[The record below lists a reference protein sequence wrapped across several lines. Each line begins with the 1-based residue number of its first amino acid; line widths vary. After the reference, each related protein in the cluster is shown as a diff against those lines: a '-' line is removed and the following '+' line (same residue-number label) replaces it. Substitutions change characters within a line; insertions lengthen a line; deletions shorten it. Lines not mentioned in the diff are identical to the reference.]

1 MKRKILCVLLAAL
14 IILAS
19 VPMTA
24 FAAEGEKTIT
34 DIEITPTRE
43 LIQYYGG
50 WRVESEETSYYHY
63 DLFYYLE
70 PEIVVHYSD
79 GTKAECTGR
88 DWGDVFSS
96 IHSNVEQTAETE
108 YVPGAN
114 TTEFSFY
121 YDNDSKLFEKEFT
134 FYMIE
139 NPVESISVV
148 ANKPFIEELSGDFYP
163 KLVDGEYV
171 GEYFGYFFEYADIW
185 ITINYKDGREAETY
199 SYCGDMDND
208 IYECT
213 GYDLELNW
221 SEWENPLELGE
232 TVIPVSYLGVES
244 TLTVEV
250 IENPVESIE
259 VTATKKLEENKSGF
273 YEWID
278 PEDESQG
285 KFFYYNISE
294 VEPVVTVNYNDGRDS
309 VTCAWSDCYDVFG
322 YFPEMF
328 DEQFDGVYFEVGVNT
343 VDVEFMGLDAELE
356 FEILPDPIESITVT
370 PTTELREFVDGAHI
384 WADDEDP
391 FKGIGYFEYDLSA
404 TYPVVTVTFNDG
416 RDPVT
421 CGWYECYDLFEDEPS
436 FDSENARFNVG
447 ENTVKVDFL
456 GRETDYTFT
465 IEESPVKNV
474 SAKILNNLTVDVSG
488 YMDYESRY
496 DEETDE
502 YYEVPYFRYDIDN
515 DDIEVTI
522 EYKDESKEAD
532 TFTLNNIHD
541 YFDETSFVTYLGK
554 QDSETKLTVGEHKG
568 ILAIFGK
575 AVEFDYEIAANPVK
589 KVEVIVNNE
598 LIENRYGYWTETED
612 GEEYY
617 YYFLDDLDIDLKV
630 TFTDG
635 TVKEYKTDRELN
647 DCSYPWEF
655 EINQEYNPFKK
666 GENSAKIIF
675 NGVEAEFTIKVVDD
689 PVKSV
694 TLTPTKAITQYVD
707 GWLEYDDE
715 GEIFYH
721 DVYLT
726 YPDITFNYKDGTK
739 KTYSYAEYGRF
750 FNGGIDFDTEETR
763 QNPMKLGENT
773 VEAYVYGYPTEYTFV
788 LKKADKEVTKFEIAP
803 EKPIIENTSGIF
815 ILGPDDELYPIY
827 FPNQITYTVKLTYS
841 DGTTKTYKNVKANDK
856 IEGSYVGVDFH
867 CYDFSERYVIGAE
880 NTAVAW
886 YRNHSCEFKVSV
898 AENTYTAAALSGDTD
913 LKLTLTK
920 KDGTKEV
927 YTAKY
932 FEPGEGDDS
941 FVAGTLYT
949 DKGELSIGIGFDFD
963 EKTATFKNFELI
975 YAKAGG
981 SDSFIRSNKLESNKW
996 LNTMLYLQMHDILST
1011 VGSTA
1016 AMFADGYAKYYFGTE
1031 FTGFGGTF
1039 KGVAVDEALTTSAMM
1054 VYIEDFEY
1062 VEEDEK
1068 GAFTILTLDEAK
1080 DLAGQ
1085 IFDVSKIDFASSPS
1099 YDAKTNTI
1107 KVRLQ
1112 VYPEGYL
1119 NDQSFKYQ
1127 NGKYI
1132 LTMNWEAEF
1141 SETVMPVRIVVSEAG
1156 IIESVSFTE
1165 ASSCGDIKTITAVN
1179 AKGGVKVTYSAADNA
1194 TEYEIYRSTNGAAA
1208 VKIATTSSLEYLD
1221 TTAKSNT
1228 TYTYKVRGINSSVQG
1243 NFSGVKTVKYLA
1255 MPVTTAKVTKTGFTV
1270 SWNKVDGA
1278 STYRIYRAQYA
1289 NGKWSAWAKISD
1301 QKASVSSFADKDV
1314 KAGGVYKYTVR
1325 ALASGGVAS
1334 AYEGTASL
1342 VYLTAP
1348 KVTIANAK
1356 TGVKV
1361 TWSAVAGAKEYVVY
1375 RSEKSGSSWSKW
1387 TALKTTTS
1395 DVKTYTDTKAVSGK
1409 TYRYTVK
1416 AINGKSQGTFVASAG
1431 LLFLAEPVVTT
1442 TNAKAGI
1449 TVKWGKIAG
1458 AQSYTIYRAQYNSS
1472 TKKWSGW
1479 SNMGSVKSTSW
1490 TDKGVKAGL
1499 VYKYTVRAVNGKTMS
1514 TYTAAASIVR
1524 LVEAKVTIANA
1535 KTGVTVKWNKVAS
1548 TKNYVVYRSEQVN
1561 GKWSSWKNMGTLK
1574 NTVFAWTDTS
1584 AVSGTIYR
1592 YTVRAVN
1599 GKSQSSFTASKS
1611 LMFLA
1616 QPKVTFAN
1624 ASNGMKVS
1632 WNKVD
1637 GATQYIVYSATYNAK
1652 TKKWSGWTNRG
1663 KVTATTWTDK
1673 TVKSGTYYKYTVK
1686 AVNGSYTSTYM
1697 AVSGLLRLAQPTVKA
1712 AETINGINVTWNKIA
1727 GAKNYVVYRSEYVN
1741 GAWTGWTNKG
1751 TLANT
1756 KLSWLDTNL
1765 VVGAKYRYTVKAI
1778 NNKAGS
1784 SFKATG
1790 GVVATETSAPYV
1802 NANNVKAKMTP
1813 LILNYHSLYEA
1824 HDYYLAGY
1832 KNYKSLLSES
1842 WYKQNDPYHYT
1853 ARLYKFKTVK
1863 SEAELRN
1870 AYKQYLSSSLV
1881 DSLKFG
1887 NLVKINGTMYFAYM
1901 AAAGST
1907 SYDMNSIKFVGEKDG
1922 GYLVSVHC
1930 YNSGDVYCQTET
1942 FLIKN
1947 VNGKMIL
1954 DSKVDTT
1961 YEYDDIYVSPTYD
1974 SVYNY
1979 YNK

>member
-1 MKRKILCVLLAAL
+1 MKRKVLCSILAIL
-14 IILAS
+14 IVLAS

-24 FAAEGEKTIT
+24 FAADEVTITKVDLTATKNLIEGYNCHIEYDGEKDETFNYYYLDDTLPNMTLTFSDGSTKDIT
-34 DIEITPTRE
+34 FDEYWDYFTDSIWCEQGAGDKE
-43 LIQYYGG
+43 LKPGTHTKTVCLTYGYN
-50 WRVESEETSYYHY
+50 EETQQSEGVMAEYT
-63 DLFYYLE
+63 FTIE
-70 PEIVVHYSD
+70 P
-79 GTKAECTGR
+79 
-88 DWGDVFSS
+88 
-96 IHSNVEQTAETE
+96 
-108 YVPGAN
+108 
-114 TTEFSFY
+114 
-121 YDNDSKLFEKEFT
+121 
-134 FYMIE
+134 
-139 NPVESISVV
+139 NPIESISAV
-148 ANKPFIEELSGDFYP
+148 ATKPLVEN
-163 KLVDGEYV
+163 VDGRWEDKIETDENGNEVVV
-171 GEYFGYFFEYADIW
+171 GK
-185 ITINYKDGREAETY
+185 T
-199 SYCGDMDND
+199 
-208 IYECT
+208 
-213 GYDLELNW
+213 
-221 SEWENPLELGE
+221 
-232 TVIPVSYLGVES
+232 
-244 TLTVEV
+244 
-250 IENPVESIE
+250 
-259 VTATKKLEENKSGF
+259 
-273 YEWID
+273 
-278 PEDESQG
+278 
-285 KFFYYNISE
+285 FFYYVAETAPI
-294 VEPVVTVNYNDGRDS
+294 VTVNYKNGD
-309 VTCAWSDCYDVFG
+309 TKTIPYDVWG
-322 YFPEMF
+322 EF
-328 DEQFDGVYFEVGVNT
+328 DYSVQLYDSNTLGIYKLGEDNIAEVEVLGVKA
-343 VDVEFMGLDAELE
+343 EFTFA
-356 FEILPDPIESITVT
+356 IIPDPIESITVT
-370 PTTELREFVDGAHI
+370 PTTELREFVDGVHI

-391 FKGIGYFEYDLSA
+391 FKGIGYFDYDLSA

-421 CGWYECYDLFEDEPS
+421 CGWDECYGLFEDEPSFDSENARFNVGENTVKVDFLDREIDYTFTIEESPVENVSVKILNNLTVDVSGYMDYESRYDEETDEYYDVPYFKYDIDGDIEVTIEYKDESKEADTFTLNNIHDYFDESSHETYLGKQDSETKLTVGEHKGILAIFGKAVEFDYEIIANPVESITVTPTTELREFVDGVHIWADDEDPFKGIGYFDYDLSATYPVVTVTFNDGRDPVTCGWDECYDLFEDEPS

-474 SAKILNNLTVDVSG
+474 SVKILNNLTVDVSG
-488 YMDYESRY
+488 YMDYESLY

-502 YYEVPYFRYDIDN
+502 YYEVPYFKYDIN
-515 DDIEVTI
+515 TGDIEVTI

-575 AVEFDYEIAANPVK
+575 AVEFDYEIATNPVK

-635 TVKEYKTDRELN
+635 TVKEYKTDKDLN
-647 DCSYPWEF
+647 ECSYPWEI
-655 EINQEYNPFKK
+655 EIDQEYNPFKK

-675 NGVEAEFTIKVVDD
+675 NGVEAEFTIKVVED
-689 PVKSV
+689 PVESV

-707 GWLEYDDE
+707 GWLEFDNE
-715 GEIFYH
+715 GETFYH

-773 VEAYVYGYPTEYTFV
+773 VKAYVHGYPTEYTFV

-803 EKPIIENTSGIF
+803 EKPLVENTSGTF
-815 ILGPDDELYPIY
+815 LLSPDDKHYPIY

-856 IEGSYVGVDFH
+856 IEGSCVGVDFH
-867 CYDFSERYVIGAE
+867 CYDFSQRYVIGAE

-886 YRNHSCEFKVSV
+886 YRNHSCEFKVPV

-932 FEPGEGDDS
+932 FEPGEGGDG

-949 DKGELSIGIGFDFD
+949 DKGELSIGIEFDFD
-963 EKTATFKNFELI
+963 EKTATFKNFELL
-975 YAKAGG
+975 YGKAGG

-996 LNTMLYLQMHDILST
+996 LNNLQMHDILST

-1039 KGVAVDEALTTSAMM
+1039 KGIAVDEALAMSAMM

-1141 SETVMPVRIVVSEAG
+1141 TETVMPVRIVVSEAG

-1165 ASSCGDIKTITAVN
+1165 ASCGDIKTITAVN

-1194 TEYEIYRSTNGAAA
+1194 TEYEIYRSTNGSAA

-1255 MPVTTAKVTKTGFTV
+1255 MPKTTATISKTGFTV
-1270 SWNKVDGA
+1270 KWNKIDGA
-1278 STYRIYRAQYA
+1278 STYRIYRAEYV
-1289 NGKWSAWAKISD
+1289 NGKWSGWTKLSD
-1301 QKASVSSFADKDV
+1301 QKASVTSFADKNV
-1314 KAGGVYKYTVR
+1314 KAGGIYKYTVR

-1334 AYEGTASL
+1334 AYEGTPTL
-1342 VYLTAP
+1342 VYLLTP
-1348 KVTIANAK
+1348 TVKIANAK
-1356 TGVKV
+1356 GGVKA
-1361 TWSAVAGAKEYVVY
+1361 TWNAVSGAKSYAIY
-1375 RSEKSGSSWSKW
+1375 RSEYNATTKKWSNWTNLGTTNSTTKSF
-1387 TALKTTTS
+1387 TDKT
-1395 DVKTYTDTKAVSGK
+1395 AVSGK
-1409 TYRYTVK
+1409 TYRYTVR
-1416 AINGKSQGTFVASAG
+1416 AVNGNNMSLYTASNT
-1431 LLFLAEPVVTT
+1431 LLYLAEPTVTIA
-1442 TNAKAGI
+1442 NAKAGI
-1449 TVKWGKIAG
+1449 TVKWTKSGG
-1458 AQSYTIYRAQYNSS
+1458 ATGYTIYRSQYNSS

-1479 SNMGSVKSTSW
+1479 STMGTAKGTATSW
-1490 TDKGVKAGL
+1490 TDKSAKAG
-1499 VYKYTVRAVNGKTMS
+1499 VTYKYTVRAVNDKVKS
-1514 TYTAAASIVR
+1514 TYTASASLVR
-1524 LVEAKVTIANA
+1524 LTEPTVAIANA
-1535 KTGVTVKWNKVAS
+1535 KTGITVKWSKVAGA
-1548 TKNYVVYRSEQVN
+1548 TGYTVYRQEFVN
-1561 GKWSSWKNMGTLK
+1561 GKWSSWVNRGTAK
-1574 NTVFAWTDTS
+1574 ANKTSWTDTK
-1584 AVSGTIYR
+1584 AESGKTYR

-1599 GKSQSSFTASKS
+1599 GKHLSSYTPTGN
-1611 LMFLA
+1611 LIFLGE
-1616 QPKVTFAN
+1616 PTVKIAN
-1624 ASNGMKVS
+1624 AANGVKVS
-1632 WNKVD
+1632 WSAVA
-1637 GATQYIVYSATYNAK
+1637 GAKGYTVYRSEYNAK
-1652 TKKWSGWTNRG
+1652 TKKWSGWSNRG
-1663 KVTATTWTDK
+1663 TAAATKTSWTDK
-1673 TVKSGTYYKYTVK
+1673 KVTSGVYYKYTVR
-1686 AVNGSYTSTYM
+1686 
-1697 AVSGLLRLAQPTVKA
+1697 AVSGSYRSTYTSSAKLLYLATPTVTVAKVA
-1712 AETINGINVTWNKIA
+1712 AGVSVKWNKTA
-1727 GAKNYVVYRSEYVN
+1727 GAANYIVYRQEKID
-1741 GAWTGWTNKG
+1741 GAWSNWTVLG
-1751 TLANT
+1751 TVKTTSYSDKTAQSG
-1756 KLSWLDTNL
+1756 KE
-1765 VVGAKYRYTVKAI
+1765 YRYTVRA
-1778 NNKAGS
+1778 
-1784 SFKATG
+1784 
-1790 GVVATETSAPYV
+1790 V
-1802 NANNVKAKMTP
+1802 N
-1813 LILNYHSLYEA
+1813 
-1824 HDYYLAGY
+1824 G
-1832 KNYKSLLSES
+1832 NYKSV
-1842 WYKQNDPYHYT
+1842 YT
-1853 ARLYKFKTVK
+1853 ASSTVN
-1863 SEAELRN
+1863 R
-1870 AYKQYLSSSLV
+1870 
-1881 DSLKFG
+1881 
-1887 NLVKINGTMYFAYM
+1887 
-1901 AAAGST
+1901 
-1907 SYDMNSIKFVGEKDG
+1907 
-1922 GYLVSVHC
+1922 
-1930 YNSGDVYCQTET
+1930 
-1942 FLIKN
+1942 
-1947 VNGKMIL
+1947 
-1954 DSKVDTT
+1954 
-1961 YEYDDIYVSPTYD
+1961 
-1974 SVYNY
+1974 
-1979 YNK
+1979 